1 VILARN
7 FFVEIRG
14 QAQRKK
20 RGAKERKAGGHCGR
34 QSVGSFTTANALLAF
49 SNANEGRLSEHAT
62 THDLAFLQRKHLQ
75 LLHSHGEQFGAK
87 IKRRTNSMKTFSF
100 VLAGF
105 ALLLRVCCAQEAWVA
120 VPEAGFISPD
130 KYTNAF
136 FGFSLPLPQD
146 AAFRR
151 FQLPSNGAG
160 HSLFGLRAQKKGLTA
175 FTIVATQMNGA
186 SSEQA
191 RKAASEPKAQNIKKT
206 EVDGKEFWRGES
218 QEKSSAGKMWSIT
231 YVTAIN
237 GYLLKFLIVSFDA
250 KLTEDL
256 QHCIEAAKFFDPAK
270 AQEAAGSNSL
280 AYNPMA
286 PRNSNPLVAPS
297 SNRIGQLS
305 AGVVSGN
312 AYKNDALGFTYE
324 FPPGWVVNDK
334 AIQDKVM
341 EAGHQFAWGDSPSAA
356 REHAAFQQCARVLL
370 MATKYPEGTKTEG
383 YNPLVTVIAVDS
395 ACAPGAHFPIS
406 IDDHDAIKEAAQQL
420 VRSFAGTPFI
430 SKGNNSVRAFVVQ
443 GHVMLDI
450 SGSFQVNPPGSN
462 TPLDIYTS
470 IDFTQVNGYLVGWG
484 FVSGSQSGLQEL
496 KNTKIAFASN

>member
-1 VILARN
+1 
-7 FFVEIRG
+7 
-14 QAQRKK
+14 
-20 RGAKERKAGGHCGR
+20 
-34 QSVGSFTTANALLAF
+34 
-49 SNANEGRLSEHAT
+49 
-62 THDLAFLQRKHLQ
+62 
-75 LLHSHGEQFGAK
+75 
-87 IKRRTNSMKTFSF
+87 MKTFSF
-100 VLAGF
+100 VLAVF
-105 ALLLRVCCAQEAWVA
+105 ALLLRLCCAQEASVA

-146 AAFRR
+146 AAFHG
-151 FQLPSNGAG
+151 FQLPSSGAS
-160 HSLFGLRAQKKGLTA
+160 HSLFGLQAQKKGLTA
-175 FTIVATQMNGA
+175 FTVVATQMNGA

-191 RKAASEPKAQNIKKT
+191 RKAASEPKAQNVKKT
-206 EVDGKEFWRGES
+206 EIDGKEFWKGES
-218 QEKSSAGKMWSIT
+218 QEKSPAGKMWITT

-270 AQEAAGSNSL
+270 AHEVAGSNSR
-280 AYNPMA
+280 AYNPVA
-286 PRNSNPLVAPS
+286 PRNPNPLVAPS
-297 SNRIGQLS
+297 SNRIGELS

-324 FPPGWVVNDK
+324 FPAGWVVNDK

-341 EAGHQFAWGDSPSAA
+341 EAGHQFAYGDSPSAA

-383 YNPLVTVIAVDS
+383 FNPLVTVIAVDS
-395 ACAPGAHFPIS
+395 ACSPGAHFPSS
-406 IDDHDAIKEAAQQL
+406 IDDRDTIKEAAQQL
-420 VRSFAGTPFI
+420 VRSFAGTPFV
-430 SKGNNSVRAFVVQ
+430 SKGKNSVTAFVVQ

-450 SGSFQVNPPGSN
+450 SASFQVNSPGGN

-470 IDFTQVNGYLVGWG
+470 IDVTQLNGYWVGWALA
-484 FVSGSQSGLQEL
+484 SRSQSGLQEL
-496 KNTKIAFASN
+496 KNNTKIAFASN